1 MFDNIASL
9 RFHRG
14 PGSEMMA
21 TAMVSAEG
29 ETMDFRHNV
38 PAEGRVE
45 DWMTQALNEMRKT
58 NRLLTK
64 EAIFY
69 YCADNQTRYEYRH
82 LIPLLIYYVVERPHK
97 ALMYV
102 IYLTSYKA
110 EPSNPKGITGTAAS
124 EGSM

>member
-38 PAEGRVE
+38 PAFYILDVWQYSIVAVPPRSRQWNDGHSDGLRGGR
-45 DWMTQALNEMRKT
+45 DDGL
-58 NRLLTK
+58 
-64 EAIFY
+64 
-69 YCADNQTRYEYRH
+69 
-82 LIPLLIYYVVERPHK
+82 PL
-97 ALMYV
+97 
-102 IYLTSYKA
+102 
-110 EPSNPKGITGTAAS
+110 
-124 EGSM
+124 